1 MGGSPFAHI
10 HQIFFLFFF
19 ATWLFCLLF
28 VLFIFSSDSFALAR
42 IRTSPPHPRGGR
54 VVEAQNLALHSA
66 TWASKFCRQGFG
78 FNPSFRG
85 SSPTPVWVPVL
96 NGPGGPLVELRILQ
110 LTCSTESC
118 MALPKRPKPRF
129 RVEPEGRQ
137 HLDL

>member
-1 MGGSPFAHI
+1 MATVCHGYIDQNLYSPFFQAVHVKV
-10 HQIFFLFFF
+10 HQLCGFKRQLPKPM
-19 ATWLFCLLF
+19 
-28 VLFIFSSDSFALAR
+28 SKM
-42 IRTSPPHPRGGR
+42 
-54 VVEAQNLALHSA
+54 LALHSA
-66 TWASKFCRQGFG
+66 TWASKFCRHRGFG
-78 FNPSFRG
+78 FNPSFNIFNHAADRAARPSRG

-96 NGPGGPLVELRILQ
+96 NGPGGGPLVEHRILQ